1 MDHTL
6 EEVSCQGCCPTSITP
21 AFGILR
27 QEDYCRLEA
36 NLGSI
41 VNSRSTCSAVI
52 MFYLKMRRH
61 VEERRG
67 GRLKGERKR
76 EEEKGKGRKEEEE
89 KGK

>member
-1 MDHTL
+1 M
-6 EEVSCQGCCPTSITP
+6 
-21 AFGILR
+21 
-27 QEDYCRLEA
+27 EA

-41 VNSRSTCSAVI
+41 VNSRSTAVI
-52 MFYLKMRRH
+52 MFYLKMKRH
-61 VEERRG
+61 VEKRRG

>member
-21 AFGILR
+21 ALGILR

-36 NLGSI
+36 NLGSM
-41 VNSRSTCSAVI
+41 VSSRSTCSAVI
-52 MFYLKMRRH
+52 MFCLKMRRH

-67 GRLKGERKR
+67 GRGKGR